1 MTADISAGSSTDE
14 PLDVKAS
21 CCAAYSS
28 DAVALL
34 LGTSYHPGGL
44 ALSRRLAAKLGL
56 AAGQQVLDVASGP
69 GATALLLAG
78 ELGVEVQGVDLAPVN
93 VERAGRAAREAGLAG
108 RARFTVGDAEQ
119 LPCPDAGFD
128 AVVCECAL
136 CTFPDKPAAAAEFA
150 RVLRPGGRVGITD
163 VTVDQ
168 ERLPPELTGMAAW
181 VACVADAR
189 PLEVYAEMLQV
200 AGLRVLTS
208 ERQDDAARRMVEQ
221 IEARLTVLRITAR
234 DRLVAAG
241 IDLDRAGP
249 VLAATRRAIED
260 GVLGYGLMVAE
271 KPR

>member
-1 MTADISAGSSTDE
+1 MTAHTSAGSSTDE
-14 PLDVKAS
+14 PLDVKAN

-34 LGTSYHPGGL
+34 LGDSYHPGGL
-44 ALSRRLAAKLGL
+44 ALSRRLAAKLRL

-69 GATALLLAG
+69 GATALLLAS
-78 ELGVEVQGVDLAPVN
+78 ELGVEVQGVDLAPAN
-93 VERAGRAAREAGLAG
+93 VERAGRAAKEAGLAG
-108 RARFTVGDAEQ
+108 RVRFTVGDAEK

-168 ERLPPELTGMAAW
+168 ARLPAELTGMMAW
-181 VACVADAR
+181 VACIADAR
-189 PLEVYAEMLQV
+189 PLEVYAEVLRA
-200 AGLRVLTS
+200 AGLRVLVS
-208 ERQDDAARRMVEQ
+208 ERQDEAVRRMVEQ

-249 VLAATRRAIED
+249 MLAATRRAIED
-260 GVLGYGLMVAE
+260 GVLGYGLLVAE